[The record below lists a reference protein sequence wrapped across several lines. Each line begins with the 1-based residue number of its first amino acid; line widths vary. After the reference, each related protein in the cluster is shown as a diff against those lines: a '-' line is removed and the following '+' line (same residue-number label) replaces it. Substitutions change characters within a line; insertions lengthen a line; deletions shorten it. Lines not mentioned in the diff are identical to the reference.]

1 VNITK
6 SSRTTIA
13 IALTLLAAAAQATTT
28 YTSVPNGSG
37 ISPLAVPDTTT
48 YGEVFTAPSAGGST
62 LDSFSFWLE
71 GSLAQAYGG
80 VGTWMGTGIGTNLF
94 TSATFGTAYAGFT
107 EVTVNTGGLALTPG
121 QQYVVYFSNS
131 GIAGDSGSD
140 TFEQGSGSALEHG
153 GMAWD
158 NNGGNSPVHA
168 NWGGCQGGCN
178 ITLAS
183 TMTFSPSAV
192 PEPATY
198 AMFGLGLLGIAIAR
212 RRRA

>member
-1 VNITK
+1 MNITK
-6 SSRTTIA
+6 SGRTTIA
-13 IALTLLAAAAQATTT
+13 IALSLIAAAAQATT
-28 YTSVPNGSG
+28 YTSAPNGG
-37 ISPLAVPDTTT
+37 GVAPLAVPNTTT
-48 YGEVFTAPSAGGST
+48 YGEVFTAPSTGGST
-62 LDSFSFWLE
+62 LDSFSFWLQ

-80 VGTWMGTGIGTNLF
+80 IGTWSNGGIGTNVY

-107 EVTVNTGGLALTPG
+107 EVTVNTGGVALTPG

-140 TFEQGSGSALEHG
+140 TFEMGSGSALESG

-158 NNGGNSPVHA
+158 NNNGNSPVHA
-168 NWGGCQGGCN
+168 NWNGCRGNCS

-198 AMFGLGLLGIAIAR
+198 ALFGLGLLGIAVSR